1 MPVKHTFEAH
11 LQIQDKQNNTKSKQ
25 KINTNKQESNK
36 QKKKLK
42 QNDYVVWFSITGED
56 DSTISK
62 NNWANKRKRTYLPLC
77 NPVSC

>member
-36 QKKKLK
+36 Q
-42 QNDYVVWFSITGED
+42 NWR
-56 DSTISK
+56 K
-62 NNWANKRKRTYLPLC
+62 N
-77 NPVSC
+77 

>member
-1 MPVKHTFEAH
+1 MYVLPCGAKCPYHFIAPHSFANGSDAFWVKPVFLIRAGYASQTYIQST

-42 QNDYVVWFSITGED
+42 
-56 DSTISK
+56 
-62 NNWANKRKRTYLPLC
+62 
-77 NPVSC
+77 

>member
-42 QNDYVVWFSITGED
+42 
-56 DSTISK
+56 
-62 NNWANKRKRTYLPLC
+62 
-77 NPVSC
+77 